1 MSYIGQAPA
10 NKPVSGSDL
19 DATVITGQTA
29 LSTAPADTDEFLI
42 SDAGVLKRLDAS
54 LIGGTNTPSFFATNS
69 SDQTFAHDTATKI
82 SFQTERFDTDSSYDA
97 STNYRFTVPSGKA
110 GKYVIS
116 YNLNLHQTNANEQ
129 RGLET
134 YIYKNGSSL
143 IRNYAFY
150 GQDTDTRFKLISNG
164 ASSILDLSVGD
175 YIEIYAQHN
184 NQSGNSAVIRDF
196 DDGTFFCGFKL
207 I

>member
-1 MSYIGQAPA
+1 
-10 NKPVSGSDL
+10 
-19 DATVITGQTA
+19 
-29 LSTAPADTDEFLI
+29 
-42 SDAGVLKRLDAS
+42 
-54 LIGGTNTPSFFATNS
+54 
-69 SDQTFAHDTATKI
+69 
-82 SFQTERFDTDSSYDA
+82 FDTDSSYDA